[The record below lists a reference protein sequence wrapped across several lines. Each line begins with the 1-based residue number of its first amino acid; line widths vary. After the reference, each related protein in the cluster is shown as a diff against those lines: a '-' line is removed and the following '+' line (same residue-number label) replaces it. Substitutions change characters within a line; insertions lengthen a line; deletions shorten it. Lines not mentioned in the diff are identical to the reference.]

1 LNAAFNKQNIGR
13 TMSNEINKIS
23 GSQEQQDR
31 IDAIQ
36 KQMVDSKTFDAHVL
50 KRTVYYACKEKLYE
64 TLEKSVKENQFDT
77 DLIRNAQEY
86 SNLLATDYD
95 SDKPYSNKN
104 FLSDLS
110 QSVDGLK
117 TGFKKLDEYITI
129 QQSTISFIAGR
140 LGHGKTTMMIN
151 MMRNMIRDNPEHAFL
166 FYSYEESHVDIML
179 KIILSCTDGK
189 DKEIDSGVSDNA
201 SQSYFA
207 KAKAYLKKYAVSID
221 TTRAST
227 ISNIDAPYFLTA
239 YTEVS
244 NWVKDERL
252 QIMTR
257 KPNIESLSGAII
269 ERVQAVEMKYIDG
282 DDCPQM
288 DGKKVAAIFID
299 YVQKLNTEEDKVTRQ
314 QELQKICEDLLI
326 LSTDKRVE
334 AALVMGAQVNR
345 TANSLDTLML
355 ESMREAGDIEN
366 IANIVIGVWD
376 EEAGLTERAQELLSN
391 EIQRKIKDEIKN
403 KKLDIKAMK
412 LKIIEMMQNAYNNQ
426 SEETSVSKKLTFKIL
441 KNRNGQNDRLC
452 DATVTPERFCIM
464 DGDGVDYSLTTQV

>member
-1 LNAAFNKQNIGR
+1 
-13 TMSNEINKIS
+13 MSNEINKIS
-23 GSQEQQDR
+23 GSQEQQNR

-50 KRTVYYACKEKLYE
+50 KRTVDYTRKEELYKA
-64 TLEKSVKENQFDT
+64 LEKSVKENKFDDT

-110 QSVDGLK
+110 KSVDGLK
-117 TGFKKLDEYITI
+117 TGFKTLDRYITI

-140 LGHGKTTMMIN
+140 PGHGKTTMMIN
-151 MMRNMIRDNPEHAFL
+151 MMRNMIRANPEQAYL

-189 DKEIDSGVSDNA
+189 DKEIENGITNNA
-201 SQSYFA
+201 SQSYFG

-221 TTRAST
+221 TTKAST
-227 ISNIDAPYFLTA
+227 ISNIDAPYFLKA

-252 QIMTR
+252 QIMAR

-269 ERVQAVEMKYIDG
+269 EQVQAVEMKYIDE

-288 DGKKVAAIFID
+288 EGKKVAAIFID
-299 YVQKLNTEEDKVTRQ
+299 YIQKLNTEENKQSRQ

-345 TANSLDTLML
+345 EAISIETFLLQN
-355 ESMREAGDIEN
+355 MREAGDIEN

-376 EEAGLTERAQELLSN
+376 QSR
-391 EIQRKIKDEIKN
+391 IDRKMKDPIKQNTD
-403 KKLDIKAMK
+403 KARS
-412 LKIIEMMQNAYNNQ
+412 NQ
-426 SEETSVSKKLTFKIL
+426 SDKVSELKTLTFKIL
-441 KNRNGQNDRLC
+441 KNRNGQNEGLC
-452 DATVTPERFCIM
+452 YATVTPERFCIM
-464 DGDGVDYSLTTQV
+464 NGDGVNYFLSIASN